1 MNKKLYLF
9 DLILFIWVILLRV
22 VLINHFNAIYDL
34 INLIFFL
41 VFYMVCKYT
50 LGIRKDNNI
59 CKVNAIQITII
70 TILLYILLT
79 YLSGM
84 YFGFL
89 RNSYSLNITS
99 ILGNIYSIGIVIVI
113 EELIRY
119 MFVSKSNKDY
129 KPIMLLTIIFILLD
143 IALTYNSMVVST
155 SLQLF
160 TYVCTTVLPIIAR
173 NIVCTYLCKNVSY
186 VPGMILRLFF
196 GLSIYIL
203 PIFPDY
209 GFYIE
214 GVLGIFI
221 PYIIY
226 VKVSKLVEES
236 EKRKPRSYKKSFW
249 FINVP
254 IVAVLIFLVILVSGV
269 FKYQIIAIGS
279 GSMSPII
286 EKGDAVI
293 IAKMNKDDY
302 ASIKVGQIL
311 VFIHDGRY
319 ITHRVLYI
327 SKIDGKYYFQTKGD
341 ANSDEDNYIVE
352 EDDVIGVTSQRI
364 KWIGLPTVWFQE
376 LVSKE

>member
-293 IAKMNKDDY
+293 ISKMNKDDY

-352 EDDVIGVTSQRI
+352 EDNVIGVTSQRI

>member
-1 MNKKLYLF
+1 MF
-9 DLILFIWVILLRV
+9 IL
-22 VLINHFNAIYDL
+22 
-34 INLIFFL
+34 
-41 VFYMVCKYT
+41 
-50 LGIRKDNNI
+50 
-59 CKVNAIQITII
+59 
-70 TILLYILLT
+70 
-79 YLSGM
+79 
-84 YFGFL
+84 
-89 RNSYSLNITS
+89 
-99 ILGNIYSIGIVIVI
+99 NIYSIGIVIVI

-186 VPGMILRLFF
+186 VPGMILRLFY

>member
-1 MNKKLYLF
+1 
-9 DLILFIWVILLRV
+9 
-22 VLINHFNAIYDL
+22 
-34 INLIFFL
+34 
-41 VFYMVCKYT
+41 
-50 LGIRKDNNI
+50 
-59 CKVNAIQITII
+59 
-70 TILLYILLT
+70 
-79 YLSGM
+79 
-84 YFGFL
+84 
-89 RNSYSLNITS
+89 
-99 ILGNIYSIGIVIVI
+99 
-113 EELIRY
+113 

>member
-293 IAKMNKDDY
+293 ISKINKDDY

>member
-293 IAKMNKDDY
+293 ISKMNKDDY

>member
-254 IVAVLIFLVILVSGV
+254 IVAILIFLVILVSGV

-293 IAKMNKDDY
+293 ISKMNKDDY